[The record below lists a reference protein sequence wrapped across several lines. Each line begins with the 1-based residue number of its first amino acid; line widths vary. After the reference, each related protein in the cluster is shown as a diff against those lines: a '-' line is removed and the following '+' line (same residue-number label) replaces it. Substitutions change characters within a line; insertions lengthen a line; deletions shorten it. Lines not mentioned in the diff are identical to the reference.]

1 VAIYRRARST
11 RLLVLSLVVVS
22 LMTITVDFRGG
33 RTGPFETFGSQV
45 ALTVVGPL
53 QSAMTKVFHPV
64 AAFFHGLVHVG
75 SLESENNALRDENAK
90 LRSQVS
96 TTASI
101 ERERE
106 RLLRL
111 FELEQRL
118 GLAGVGAEVIG
129 ESVSNF
135 EWSVTINKGSSSGLR
150 LDMPVISDQGLVG
163 RVTAVASNWST
174 VQLIIDPHSAVAA
187 RLVSSGETG
196 LLVGRAKNAPSMDLV
211 TPEAVVQPNEQV
223 VTSGYQGGLYPPDI
237 LIGFV
242 SSTYTRPGSLTKSL
256 LIRPAVDFSALE
268 FVEVVTG
275 HQGKAHR

>member
-11 RLLVLSLVVVS
+11 RLLVLSLVMVS

-33 RTGPFETFGSQV
+33 RTGPFETFGSKV

-53 QSAMTKVFHPV
+53 QNAMNTVFHPI
-64 AAFFHGLVHVG
+64 AAFFSGLVHVG
-75 SLESENNALRDENAK
+75 SLESENKALREENAR
-90 LRSQVS
+90 LRSQAS
-96 TTASI
+96 TSISI
-101 ERERE
+101 ERERK

-111 FELEQRL
+111 FDLEQRL
-118 GLAGVGAEVIG
+118 GLTGVGADVIA

-135 EWSVTINKGSSSGLR
+135 EWSVTINKGSSSGVR
-150 LDMPVISDQGLVG
+150 VDMPVISDQGLVG
-163 RVTAVASNWST
+163 RVVSVASNWST
-174 VQLIIDPHSAVAA
+174 VQLLIDPHSAVAA

-196 LLVGRAKNAPSMDLV
+196 LLVGRAKDPPTMDLV
-211 TPEAVVQPNEQV
+211 TPESVVQPNEQV

-242 SSTYTRPGSLTKSL
+242 SSSYTRPGSLTKSL
-256 LIRPAVDFSALE
+256 LIRPAVDFTALE

-275 HQGKAHR
+275 HKAKARR